1 MLHRDKILAHA
12 ALELPPDNAHAPGD
26 RLQIYK
32 RFLKIEEHRL
42 RLTHRAGGGGLQV
55 CQHRAELLDVFLRH
69 LYASTWDR
77 QPPGVGS
84 NGWRDGDDPAPVPLV
99 LLATGGY
106 GRGELNPFSDVDILF
121 LHAGGADEQV
131 SAEVDAFV
139 KKILYLLWDVGFKVG
154 HATRSIEG
162 AIAHA
167 NADSI
172 SKTSLLQ
179 ARLLAGDTVLAADF
193 YRRFEEG
200 CIRGQKQAFLQ
211 WRKED
216 QRARFAKFGQSV
228 FMQEPNVKFSAGGL
242 RDLHNLVWSARF
254 LQLPAATLS
263 GLAERKLLSGTEQR
277 QLERA
282 YDFLLRVRTELHYL
296 VGRPGD
302 VLTLFFQGQVATRF
316 GYPQTTVSRRSEAF
330 MKDYYRHA
338 RNLHLITETVG
349 ERLQNEAGLGGSGR
363 AVNGSALKDAGDSDS
378 RVENF
383 DGFYSRDGQLHG
395 VSREIFNRDPTR
407 LLRVFAHLQERDLK
421 PSPELT
427 QSIRRNVRLVDRT
440 FTYARVTREIFMR
453 ILSQRGRAAATLR
466 LMHELDVLGRYLPE
480 FGGLDCL
487 VQHEFVHRYSAD
499 EHTLV
504 CLEKLDALLVPPDPE
519 NDGAPAGEAVSSA
532 RGNYVKGYRELF
544 KNFKDPLLLYLGLL
558 LHDTGKSTGARHHAE
573 ASALFAQKVAARLQ
587 LSPERR
593 RALIL
598 LVDHHLTLSMTAQTR
613 NLDDHAT
620 VGEFAGI
627 IKNKDNLD
635 ALMLLTFADGQ
646 GTTDQGWSDWK
657 ESLVWQLYH
666 ATVRYLAQGEA
677 AYRREQQE
685 REVQQQAV
693 MQLLP
698 ESFADEI
705 DAHFHHMPA
714 RYFDTFDAE
723 RIAEHVVLFRRFFA
737 SLMPR
742 AAGTG
747 GQCADAA
754 ARPSIQPAIQWVNR
768 PERGHTKVLI
778 AGWKRRALLT
788 KIAGSFSAAGL
799 NILSADSFIRSD
811 LLALEIFRVC
821 DFRRRAVTD
830 ARDIACVER
839 HLATAL
845 AVEQFDFSPLL
856 KNARRVEQPAFYGDS
871 SVRRTRTIREVV
883 PLPTRILT
891 RNDPSSRFTL
901 LEVQAADRL
910 GLLYDLLGAINKVGV
925 QVMLSRIA
933 TDKGAAFDSFYL
945 VDRDGGRLTD
955 QALLGRLRSGVREAA
970 LGDGA

>member
-1 MLHRDKILAHA
+1 MLHRDKILVHA
-12 ALELPPDNAHAPGD
+12 AHELAPEPGRPPGE
-26 RLQIYK
+26 RLAVYK
-32 RFLKIEEHRL
+32 RFLKIEDHRL
-42 RLTHRAGGGGLQV
+42 RLAHRAGGSGLEV
-55 CQHRAELLDVFLRH
+55 CHHRAELLDVFLRY
-69 LYASTWDR
+69 LYADFWRR
-77 QPPGVGS
+77 QPARTENGS
-84 NGWRDGDDPAPVPLV
+84 ESPSGANGAAASDPPPLA

-121 LHAGGADEQV
+121 LHAGNADEPA
-131 SAEVDAFV
+131 SPEIDAFV
-139 KKILYLLWDVGFKVG
+139 KRTLYLLWDVGFKVG
-154 HATRSIEG
+154 HATRSIDG
-162 AIAHA
+162 SIAHA
-167 NADSI
+167 NADPI

-179 ARLLAGDTVLAADF
+179 ARLLAGDEALAAEF
-193 YRRFEEG
+193 FRRFEDA
-200 CIRGQKQAFLQ
+200 CIRGRKEAFLR

-242 RDLHNLVWSARF
+242 RDLHNLLWSARF
-254 LQLPAATLS
+254 LQLPLASLGA
-263 GLAERKLLSGTEQR
+263 LAERKLLSVTEQR

-282 YDFLLRVRTELHYL
+282 YDFLLRVRTELHHL

-316 GYPQTTVSRRSEAF
+316 GYPQSTVSRRSEAF

-338 RNLHLITETVG
+338 RNLHLITEIVG
-349 ERLQNEAGLGGSGR
+349 ERLQNEAGIGDGNSNGSGGP
-363 AVNGSALKDAGDSDS
+363 AASADPGADDS

-383 DGFYSRDGQLHG
+383 DGFFSRNGQLHA

-407 LLRVFAHLQERDLK
+407 LLRVFAHLQERDLV
-421 PSPELT
+421 PSPELV
-427 QSIRRNVRLVDRT
+427 QLIRRNVRLVDRT
-440 FTYARVTREIFMR
+440 FTYARVTREIFLR
-453 ILSQRGRAAATLR
+453 ILSQRGRVAATLR
-466 LMHELDVLGRYLPE
+466 TMHELDFLGRYLPE

-504 CLEKLDALLVPPDPE
+504 CLEKLDALLAPPEAE
-519 NDGAPAGEAVSSA
+519 NAAPTAATAGAASLA
-532 RGNYVKGYRELF
+532 RGTYVKGYRQLF
-544 KNFKDPLLLYLGLL
+544 EKFRDPLVLYLSLL

-613 NLDDHAT
+613 NLDDPAT
-620 VGEFAGI
+620 IGEFAGI
-627 IKNKDNLD
+627 IKNKENLD

-646 GTTDQGWSDWK
+646 GTTDEGWSDWK

-666 ATVRYLAQGEA
+666 ATGRYLAQGEA

-693 MQLLP
+693 AALLP

-705 DAHFHHMPA
+705 DAHFQHMPA

-723 RIAEHVVLFRRFFA
+723 QVAEHVVLFRRFFA
-737 SLMPR
+737 SLLPR
-742 AAGTG
+742 TSANG
-747 GQCADAA
+747 GQCAEPPV
-754 ARPSIQPAIQWVNR
+754 ARPSIQPAIQWVGR
-768 PERGHTKVLI
+768 PERGHTEVLI
-778 AGWKRRALLT
+778 AGWKRRTLLT

-821 DFRRRAVTD
+821 DARRRAVSD
-830 ARDIACVER
+830 ARDIAVVER
-839 HLATAL
+839 YIATAL
-845 AVEQFDFSPLL
+845 AVEQFDFGPLL
-856 KNARRVEQPAFYGDS
+856 KNARRVEQPAYYFGDS
-871 SVRRTRTIREVV
+871 TSRRSRAIREMVA
-883 PLPTRILT
+883 LPTRILT
-891 RNDPSSRFTL
+891 RNDPASRFTL
-901 LEVQAADRL
+901 LEVQAATGSGCSTTCSARSTKS
-910 GLLYDLLGAINKVGV
+910 A
-925 QVMLSRIA
+925 STSCFPASPRTRA
-933 TDKGAAFDSFYL
+933 
-945 VDRDGGRLTD
+945 RRLT
-955 QALLGRLRSGVREAA
+955 AFISPTATAGG
-970 LGDGA
+970 